1 MNHMLGL
8 NFSFTFTNWL
18 TGAASGSAS
27 PAFLFAEFLAGC
39 VIVFFAGRSLTK
51 SADAI
56 GEKFNWGHAWVGL
69 LMLATITSMPELVTN
84 IGSISLAGAP
94 DLAFGNIM
102 GSCAFNIFILFL
114 LTLFYMRTRNAEG
127 KACFRSVLAEGSS
140 RQRGPLM
147 WGVTLIAVAIAGM
160 VFFSYGPRQGWLPA
174 GQENLF
180 DWIFAVGLI
189 TPLYLIAMFVLFKK
203 EKAAAVEE
211 SPAEASA
218 DAKNPFVPF
227 AISAVFIIGAGIWL
241 SLVGSEISQ
250 IKVGGAPIGG
260 SIVGALLLGVAT
272 SLPELVVTFAAL
284 KMGSVNLA
292 LGNVFGSNM
301 FNIWVFSYSKLF
313 HPDKPLFDRFA
324 QDDSGG
330 QLYSHL
336 GIAALAVVLS
346 ILAIL
351 GLGRKAA
358 ARKHAFPWVG
368 VLIGVVYLAGFAALF
383 YLRGVWG
390 A

>member
-8 NFSFTFTNWL
+8 EFSFTFTKL
-18 TGAASGSAS
+18 FTGAAS

-39 VIVFFAGRSLTK
+39 IVVFFAGRSLTK

-56 GEKFNWGHAWVGL
+56 GERFNWGHAWVGL

-84 IGSISLAGAP
+84 IGSIGLAGAP

-102 GSCAFNIFILFL
+102 GSCAFNIFIVFL
-114 LTLFYMRTRNAEG
+114 LTLFYMRSRNAEG

-140 RQRGPLM
+140 RQRGPLA
-147 WGVTLIAVAIAGM
+147 WGAVLITLAIAGM
-160 VFFSYGPRQGWLPA
+160 VFFSYGPRLGWLPA
-174 GQENLF
+174 GRENLF
-180 DWIFAVGLI
+180 DWLFAVGLI

-203 EKAAAVEE
+203 EKAAAASAEAPVE
-211 SPAEASA
+211 SPAA
-218 DAKNPFVPF
+218 AKNPFVPF
-227 AISAVFIIGAGIWL
+227 AISAAFIIAAGIWL
-241 SLVGSEISQ
+241 SLVGSEISH
-250 IKVGGAPIGG
+250 IKVNGTEIGG
-260 SIVGALLLGVAT
+260 SLVGALLLGVAT

-284 KMGSVNLA
+284 RMGSVNLA

-313 HPDKPLFDRFA
+313 HPDRPLFDRFA
-324 QDDSGG
+324 QDADGG

-336 GIAALAVVLS
+336 GIAALAVALS

-383 YLRGVWG
+383 YLRGVWS